1 MKKYELTEETLTV
14 SEKTLYRIRA
24 VRDFGSVKTGEF
36 GGYIEKEENLSH
48 FGNAWIS
55 GDAWVYGDARVSG
68 NAWASGDARVF
79 GNARVSDNARV
90 FGNAWVYGDARVSGN
105 AWAYGE
111 VQVAGNA
118 WIYGDARVSGDAW
131 VYGDARVSGN
141 ARVSD
146 NARVFGNAWVYG
158 DARVSGNAW
167 AYGEARVSGNAWAYG
182 NAEVFNTRHFFV
194 QGPIGSRDGYVTFYR
209 TKDDT
214 VEVRCGCFSGSLQE
228 FVNQV
233 EETHGGS
240 RYEKEYKLAAELAK
254 VCIRLEGESR

>member
-1 MKKYELTEETLTV
+1 MKKYELTEETFTV
-14 SEKTLYRIRA
+14 FGKTLYRIRA

-48 FGNAWIS
+48 FGNAWIY

-68 NAWASGDARVF
+68 NAWIYGDARVYGNAKVYGDARVS
-79 GNARVSDNARV
+79 GNARVY
-90 FGNAWVYGDARVSGN
+90 GNARVSGN

-118 WIYGDARVSGDAW
+118 WIYGDARV
-131 VYGDARVSGN
+131 
-141 ARVSD
+141 
-146 NARVFGNAWVYG
+146 FGNAWVYG
-158 DARVSGNAW
+158 DARVSENAWVYGNAKV
-167 AYGEARVSGNAWAYG
+167 YGDARVSGNAWVYG

-214 VEVRCGCFSGSLQE
+214 VEVRCGCFSGSLQK
-228 FVNQV
+228 FVDRV

>member
-1 MKKYELTEETLTV
+1 MKKYELTEETFTV
-14 SEKTLYRIRA
+14 FGKTLYRIRA

-48 FGNAWIS
+48 FGNA
-55 GDAWVYGDARVSG
+55 
-68 NAWASGDARVF
+68 RVF
-79 GNARVSDNARV
+79 D
-90 FGNAWVYGDARVSGN
+90 NAWVYGN
-105 AWAYGE
+105 AK
-111 VQVAGNA
+111 
-118 WIYGDARVSGDAW
+118 

-141 ARVSD
+141 ARV
-146 NARVFGNAWVYG
+146 
-158 DARVSGNAW
+158 
-167 AYGEARVSGNAWAYG
+167 YG

>member
-1 MKKYELTEETLTV
+1 MKKYELTEETVTV
-14 SEKTLYRIRA
+14 YGKTLYRIRA

-48 FGNAWIS
+48 FGNAWSS
-55 GDAWVYGDARVSG
+55 GDAWVYG
-68 NAWASGDARVF
+68 
-79 GNARVSDNARV
+79 NARV
-90 FGNAWVYGDARVSGN
+90 FGNAWVYG
-105 AWAYGE
+105 E

-118 WIYGDARVSGDAW
+118 WVYGNAK

-141 ARVSD
+141 ARV
-146 NARVFGNAWVYG
+146 
-158 DARVSGNAW
+158 
-167 AYGEARVSGNAWAYG
+167 YG

>member
-1 MKKYELTEETLTV
+1 MKKYELTEETVTV
-14 SEKTLYRIRA
+14 YGKTLYRIRA

-48 FGNAWIS
+48 FGNAW
-55 GDAWVYGDARVSG
+55 VSG
-68 NAWASGDARVF
+68 NAWVF
-79 GNARVSDNARV
+79 DNARVYDNAWVFGDAKVYGDAWV
-90 FGNAWVYGDARVSGN
+90 FGNAWVFGDAKV
-105 AWAYGE
+105 Y
-111 VQVAGNA
+111 
-118 WIYGDARVSGDAW
+118 GDAW
-131 VYGDARVSGN
+131 VFGN
-141 ARVSD
+141 AG
-146 NARVFGNAWVYG
+146 VFGNAKVYDDAWVCGDAKVYG
-158 DARVSGNAW
+158 DAWVS
-167 AYGEARVSGNAWAYG
+167 G
-182 NAEVFNTRHFFV
+182 NAEVFNTMHFFV
-194 QGPIGSRDGYVTFYR
+194 QGPIGSRNGFITFYR

>member
-68 NAWASGDARVF
+68 NAWAS
-79 GNARVSDNARV
+79 
-90 FGNAWVYGDARVSGN
+90 
-105 AWAYGE
+105 
-111 VQVAGNA
+111 
-118 WIYGDARVSGDAW
+118 
-131 VYGDARVSGN
+131 GDARVSGN

>member
-1 MKKYELTEETLTV
+1 MKKYELTEETFTV
-14 SEKTLYRIRA
+14 FGKTLYRIRA

-55 GDAWVYGDARVSG
+55 GDA
-68 NAWASGDARVF
+68 RVF
-79 GNARVSDNARV
+79 
-90 FGNAWVYGDARVSGN
+90 
-105 AWAYGE
+105 
-111 VQVAGNA
+111 
-118 WIYGDARVSGDAW
+118 
-131 VYGDARVSGN
+131 GDARVSGN
-141 ARVSD
+141 ARV
-146 NARVFGNAWVYG
+146 F
-158 DARVSGNAW
+158 
-167 AYGEARVSGNAWAYG
+167 G

>member
-1 MKKYELTEETLTV
+1 MKKYELTEETVTV
-14 SEKTLYRIRA
+14 YGKTLYRIRA

-55 GDAWVYGDARVSG
+55 GDAWVYG
-68 NAWASGDARVF
+68 
-79 GNARVSDNARV
+79 NARV
-90 FGNAWVYGDARVSGN
+90 FGNAWVYG
-105 AWAYGE
+105 E

-118 WIYGDARVSGDAW
+118 WVYGNAKVYGDARVSGDARVFDNAK

-141 ARVSD
+141 ARV
-146 NARVFGNAWVYG
+146 
-158 DARVSGNAW
+158 
-167 AYGEARVSGNAWAYG
+167 YG

-214 VEVRCGCFSGSLQE
+214 IGVRCGCFSGSLQK
-228 FVNQV
+228 FVDRV

-240 RYEKEYKLAAELAK
+240 RYEKEYKIAAELAK

>member
-1 MKKYELTEETLTV
+1 MKKYELTEETVTV
-14 SEKTLYRIRA
+14 YGKTLYRIRA

-48 FGNAWIS
+48 FGNAWI
-55 GDAWVYGDARVSG
+55 YGD
-68 NAWASGDARVF
+68 
-79 GNARVSDNARV
+79 ARV
-90 FGNAWVYGDARVSGN
+90 FGNAWVYGDARVS
-105 AWAYGE
+105 E
-111 VQVAGNA
+111 
-118 WIYGDARVSGDAW
+118 
-131 VYGDARVSGN
+131 
-141 ARVSD
+141 
-146 NARVFGNAWVYG
+146 NAWVYG
-158 DARVSGNAW
+158 DARVSGDARVYGDARVSENAW
-167 AYGEARVSGNAWAYG
+167 VYGDARVSGDARVFDNAWVYG

-254 VCIRLEGESR
+254 VCR

>member
-1 MKKYELTEETLTV
+1 MKKYELTEETFTV
-14 SEKTLYRIRA
+14 FGKTLYRIRA

-48 FGNAWIS
+48 FG
-55 GDAWVYGDARVSG
+55 DAWVYGNAKVYGDARVSG
-68 NAWASGDARVF
+68 NAWV
-79 GNARVSDNARV
+79 
-90 FGNAWVYGDARVSGN
+90 
-105 AWAYGE
+105 
-111 VQVAGNA
+111 
-118 WIYGDARVSGDAW
+118 
-131 VYGDARVSGN
+131 
-141 ARVSD
+141 
-146 NARVFGNAWVYG
+146 
-158 DARVSGNAW
+158 
-167 AYGEARVSGNAWAYG
+167 YG
-182 NAEVFNTRHFFV
+182 NAKVFNTRHFFV

>member
-1 MKKYELTEETLTV
+1 MKKYELTEETVTV
-14 SEKTLYRIRA
+14 YGKTLYRIRA

-48 FGNAWIS
+48 FG
-55 GDAWVYGDARVSG
+55 DAWVYGDARVF
-68 NAWASGDARVF
+68 D
-79 GNARVSDNARV
+79 NARVSE
-90 FGNAWVYGDARVSGN
+90 NAWVYGDARVF
-105 AWAYGE
+105 
-111 VQVAGNA
+111 
-118 WIYGDARVSGDAW
+118 
-131 VYGDARVSGN
+131 
-141 ARVSD
+141 D
-146 NARVFGNAWVYG
+146 N
-158 DARVSGNAW
+158 ARVSGNAW
-167 AYGEARVSGNAWAYG
+167 VYG

-214 VEVRCGCFSGSLQE
+214 VEVRCGCFSGSLQK

>member
-24 VRDFGSVKTGEF
+24 VRDFGFVKTGEF

-55 GDAWVYGDARVSG
+55 GDAKVYGDARVSDNAWVYG
-68 NAWASGDARVF
+68 NAKVYGDARVF
-79 GNARVSDNARV
+79 GNAWIS
-90 FGNAWVYGDARVSGN
+90 GDARVF
-105 AWAYGE
+105 
-111 VQVAGNA
+111 
-118 WIYGDARVSGDAW
+118 
-131 VYGDARVSGN
+131 GDARVSGN
-141 ARVSD
+141 ARV
-146 NARVFGNAWVYG
+146 YG
-158 DARVSGNAW
+158 DAR
-167 AYGEARVSGNAWAYG
+167 
-182 NAEVFNTRHFFV
+182 VFNTRHFFV

>member
-24 VRDFGSVKTGEF
+24 VRDFGFVKTGEF

-55 GDAWVYGDARVSG
+55 GNAWVSGDAKVSG
-68 NAWASGDARVF
+68 NAWVFGDAK
-79 GNARVSDNARV
+79 
-90 FGNAWVYGDARVSGN
+90 
-105 AWAYGE
+105 
-111 VQVAGNA
+111 
-118 WIYGDARVSGDAW
+118 
-131 VYGDARVSGN
+131 
-141 ARVSD
+141 
-146 NARVFGNAWVYG
+146 
-158 DARVSGNAW
+158 
-167 AYGEARVSGNAWAYG
+167 
-182 NAEVFNTRHFFV
+182 VFNTRHFFV

>member
-1 MKKYELTEETLTV
+1 MKKYELTEETFTV
-14 SEKTLYRIRA
+14 FGKTLYRIRA

-68 NAWASGDARVF
+68 NARVF
-79 GNARVSDNARV
+79 
-90 FGNAWVYGDARVSGN
+90 
-105 AWAYGE
+105 
-111 VQVAGNA
+111 
-118 WIYGDARVSGDAW
+118 
-131 VYGDARVSGN
+131 
-141 ARVSD
+141 
-146 NARVFGNAWVYG
+146 
-158 DARVSGNAW
+158 
-167 AYGEARVSGNAWAYG
+167 G

-228 FVNQV
+228 FVNQL

>member
-1 MKKYELTEETLTV
+1 MKKYELTEETVTV
-14 SEKTLYRIRA
+14 YGKTLYRIRA

-48 FGNAWIS
+48 FGNAWIY

-68 NAWASGDARVF
+68 NAWIYGDARVF
-79 GNARVSDNARV
+79 GDARVSGNARVSENAWVYGDARVSGNARV
-90 FGNAWVYGDARVSGN
+90 SENAWVYGDARVSGN

-118 WIYGDARVSGDAW
+118 WIYGD
-131 VYGDARVSGN
+131 
-141 ARVSD
+141 
-146 NARVFGNAWVYG
+146 
-158 DARVSGNAW
+158 
-167 AYGEARVSGNAWAYG
+167 
-182 NAEVFNTRHFFV
+182 AEVFNTRHFFV

-254 VCIRLEGESR
+254 VCISLEGESR

>member
-1 MKKYELTEETLTV
+1 MKKYELTEETVTV
-14 SEKTLYRIRA
+14 YGKTLYRIRA

-48 FGNAWIS
+48 FGNAWI
-55 GDAWVYGDARVSG
+55 YGD
-68 NAWASGDARVF
+68 
-79 GNARVSDNARV
+79 ARV
-90 FGNAWVYGDARVSGN
+90 FGNAWVYGDARVSG
-105 AWAYGE
+105 
-111 VQVAGNA
+111 
-118 WIYGDARVSGDAW
+118 DAR
-131 VYGDARVSGN
+131 VYGDARVSE
-141 ARVSD
+141 
-146 NARVFGNAWVYG
+146 NAWVYG
-158 DARVSGNAW
+158 DARVSGDARVFDNAW
-167 AYGEARVSGNAWAYG
+167 VYG

-254 VCIRLEGESR
+254 VCR

>member
-1 MKKYELTEETLTV
+1 MKKYELTEETFTV
-14 SEKTLYRIRA
+14 FGKTLYRIRA

-48 FGNAWIS
+48 FGNAWI
-55 GDAWVYGDARVSG
+55 YGD
-68 NAWASGDARVF
+68 
-79 GNARVSDNARV
+79 
-90 FGNAWVYGDARVSGN
+90 AWVYGDARVSGN

-118 WIYGDARVSGDAW
+118 WIYGDARVFGNAWVYGDARVSENAW
-131 VYGDARVSGN
+131 VYGDARVSENARVFDNAWVYGNAKVYGDARVSGN
-141 ARVSD
+141 ARV
-146 NARVFGNAWVYG
+146 
-158 DARVSGNAW
+158 
-167 AYGEARVSGNAWAYG
+167 YG

>member
-1 MKKYELTEETLTV
+1 MKKYELTEETVTV
-14 SEKTLYRIRA
+14 YGKTLYRIRA

-48 FGNAWIS
+48 FGNAWIY

-68 NAWASGDARVF
+68 NAWIYGDARVF
-79 GNARVSDNARV
+79 GDARVSGNARVSE
-90 FGNAWVYGDARVSGN
+90 NAWVYGDARVSGN

-118 WIYGDARVSGDAW
+118 WIYGD
-131 VYGDARVSGN
+131 
-141 ARVSD
+141 
-146 NARVFGNAWVYG
+146 
-158 DARVSGNAW
+158 
-167 AYGEARVSGNAWAYG
+167 
-182 NAEVFNTRHFFV
+182 AEVFNTRHFFV

>member
-1 MKKYELTEETLTV
+1 MKKYELTEETVTV
-14 SEKTLYRIRA
+14 YGKTLYRIRA

-48 FGNAWIS
+48 FGNAWVY
-55 GDAWVYGDARVSG
+55 GNAKVYGDARVSG
-68 NAWASGDARVF
+68 NAWV
-79 GNARVSDNARV
+79 
-90 FGNAWVYGDARVSGN
+90 
-105 AWAYGE
+105 
-111 VQVAGNA
+111 
-118 WIYGDARVSGDAW
+118 
-131 VYGDARVSGN
+131 
-141 ARVSD
+141 
-146 NARVFGNAWVYG
+146 
-158 DARVSGNAW
+158 
-167 AYGEARVSGNAWAYG
+167 YG

-240 RYEKEYKLAAELAK
+240 RYEKEYKLATELAK

>member
-1 MKKYELTEETLTV
+1 MKKYELTEETVTV
-14 SEKTLYRIRA
+14 YGKTLYLIRA

-48 FGNAWIS
+48 FG
-55 GDAWVYGDARVSG
+55 DAWVYGNAKVSGDARVSG
-68 NAWASGDARVF
+68 NAWV
-79 GNARVSDNARV
+79 
-90 FGNAWVYGDARVSGN
+90 
-105 AWAYGE
+105 
-111 VQVAGNA
+111 
-118 WIYGDARVSGDAW
+118 
-131 VYGDARVSGN
+131 
-141 ARVSD
+141 
-146 NARVFGNAWVYG
+146 
-158 DARVSGNAW
+158 
-167 AYGEARVSGNAWAYG
+167 YG

>member
-1 MKKYELTEETLTV
+1 MKKYELTEETVTV
-14 SEKTLYRIRA
+14 YGKTLYRIRA

-48 FGNAWIS
+48 FG
-55 GDAWVYGDARVSG
+55 DAWVYGNAKVYGDARVYG
-68 NAWASGDARVF
+68 NAK
-79 GNARVSDNARV
+79 
-90 FGNAWVYGDARVSGN
+90 
-105 AWAYGE
+105 
-111 VQVAGNA
+111 
-118 WIYGDARVSGDAW
+118 

-141 ARVSD
+141 ARV
-146 NARVFGNAWVYG
+146 
-158 DARVSGNAW
+158 
-167 AYGEARVSGNAWAYG
+167 YG

>member
-1 MKKYELTEETLTV
+1 MKKYELTEETVTV
-14 SEKTLYRIRA
+14 YGKTLYRIRA

-48 FGNAWIS
+48 FGNAWVY
-55 GDAWVYGDARVSG
+55 GNAKVYGDARVSG
-68 NAWASGDARVF
+68 DARVF
-79 GNARVSDNARV
+79 D
-90 FGNAWVYGDARVSGN
+90 NAWVYGEARVSGN

-118 WIYGDARVSGDAW
+118 WIYGDARVFGNAW
-131 VYGDARVSGN
+131 VYGDARVSE
-141 ARVSD
+141 
-146 NARVFGNAWVYG
+146 NAWVYG

-167 AYGEARVSGNAWAYG
+167 VYG

>member
-1 MKKYELTEETLTV
+1 MKKYELTEETFTV
-14 SEKTLYRIRA
+14 FGKTLYRIRA

-68 NAWASGDARVF
+68 NAWIYGD
-79 GNARVSDNARV
+79 ARV
-90 FGNAWVYGDARVSGN
+90 FGNAWVYGDARVSGD
-105 AWAYGE
+105 AR
-111 VQVAGNA
+111 VFDNA
-118 WIYGDARVSGDAW
+118 WIS
-131 VYGDARVSGN
+131 GDARVSGN
-141 ARVSD
+141 ARV
-146 NARVFGNAWVYG
+146 F
-158 DARVSGNAW
+158 
-167 AYGEARVSGNAWAYG
+167 G

>member
-1 MKKYELTEETLTV
+1 MKKYELTEETVTV
-14 SEKTLYRIRA
+14 YGKTLYRIRA

-48 FGNAWIS
+48 FGNAW
-55 GDAWVYGDARVSG
+55 VYGDARVSE
-68 NAWASGDARVF
+68 
-79 GNARVSDNARV
+79 
-90 FGNAWVYGDARVSGN
+90 NAWVYGDARVYGD

-118 WIYGDARVSGDAW
+118 WVYGNARVSGNAW
-131 VYGDARVSGN
+131 VYGDARVYGN
-141 ARVSD
+141 ARVSE
-146 NARVFGNAWVYG
+146 NAWVYGNAKVYG

-167 AYGEARVSGNAWAYG
+167 VYG

>member
-1 MKKYELTEETLTV
+1 MVCGSNPHHAVGGEGGSRLKKYELTEETVTV
-14 SEKTLYRIRA
+14 YGKTLYRIRA

-48 FGNAWIS
+48 FGNAWVYGDARVSENAKVS
-55 GDAWVYGDARVSG
+55 GDARVSGNAWVYGDARVFGNAWVYGDARVSE
-68 NAWASGDARVF
+68 NAK
-79 GNARVSDNARV
+79 VS
-90 FGNAWVYGDARVSGN
+90 GDARVSGN

-118 WIYGDARVSGDAW
+118 WIYGDARV
-131 VYGDARVSGN
+131 
-141 ARVSD
+141 
-146 NARVFGNAWVYG
+146 FGNAWV
-158 DARVSGNAW
+158 
-167 AYGEARVSGNAWAYG
+167 YG

>member
-1 MKKYELTEETLTV
+1 MKKYELTEETFTV
-14 SEKTLYRIRA
+14 FGKTLYRIRA

-55 GDAWVYGDARVSG
+55 GDARVSG
-68 NAWASGDARVF
+68 NAWIYGDARVF
-79 GNARVSDNARV
+79 GNARVFGDARVSGNAWIYGDARV
-90 FGNAWVYGDARVSGN
+90 FGNAWVYGDARVSGD
-105 AWAYGE
+105 AR
-111 VQVAGNA
+111 VFDNA
-118 WIYGDARVSGDAW
+118 WISGNAK

-141 ARVSD
+141 ARV
-146 NARVFGNAWVYG
+146 F
-158 DARVSGNAW
+158 
-167 AYGEARVSGNAWAYG
+167 G

-214 VEVRCGCFSGSLQE
+214 VGVRCGCFSGSLQK